1 MKKENSSVAVYMK
14 IRRYMLNFVEQAGE
28 RSIQAPTILELSHR
42 FGVSRPTVSKAMK
55 MLTDDGYIIGR
66 PGLGAFTNPAK
77 VNRHQVQH
85 YKNVGILIG
94 DGMLINYSPFY
105 AEQLGRILLGLA
117 RQKLMA
123 TSIQLTTHQK
133 KQAVEEISMIP
144 ADVLLW
150 IAPSVEMLDA
160 IGELRAAGKRVIVVG
175 TDLDQVADVYFDYD
189 SFGYRMGKTL
199 LAEGRRKVVYLLD
212 TPAWS
217 RPLTGMK
224 RAFHE
229 VGTVPDPELFI
240 SEARGMWEK
249 LEKLL
254 ATPGRVDAVFSAVC
268 PTGTF
273 LPFYRQLPAQI
284 QEKVLFIVE
293 ADYCPPDGFSGILFR
308 VPFQKLADEVCSLID
323 EKLQGISTERKTTG
337 IEIEFTKVEGGLEK

>member
-1 MKKENSSVAVYMK
+1 
-14 IRRYMLNFVEQAGE
+14 
-28 RSIQAPTILELSHR
+28 
-42 FGVSRPTVSKAMK
+42 
-55 MLTDDGYIIGR
+55 
-66 PGLGAFTNPAK
+66 
-77 VNRHQVQH
+77 
-85 YKNVGILIG
+85 
-94 DGMLINYSPFY
+94 
-105 AEQLGRILLGLA
+105 
-117 RQKLMA
+117 
-123 TSIQLTTHQK
+123 
-133 KQAVEEISMIP
+133 MIP

-229 VGTVPDPELFI
+229 AGTVPDPELFI

-273 LPFYRQLPAQI
+273 LPFYRQLPAQV
-284 QEKVLFIVE
+284 QEKILFIVE

-323 EKLQGISTERKTTG
+323 EKLRGISTERKTIG
-337 IEIEFTKVEGGLEK
+337 IEIEFTKMEGGLEK